1 MFFFSRE
8 RNINENKSDSKEI
21 HSYDAN
27 FFFSVKFRL
36 KYDIRELEN

>member
-1 MFFFSRE
+1 MCFFFRK

-27 FFFSVKFRL
+27 FFSVKFRL
-36 KYDIRELEN
+36 KYYIRELEN